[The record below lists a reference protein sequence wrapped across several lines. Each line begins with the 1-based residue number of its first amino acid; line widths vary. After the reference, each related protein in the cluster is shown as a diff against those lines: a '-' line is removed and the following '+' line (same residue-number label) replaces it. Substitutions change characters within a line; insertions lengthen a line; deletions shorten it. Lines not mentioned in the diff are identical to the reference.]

1 MNAVLTKVCTAL
13 FSVVVPLLLAIRFAW
28 PRRMPWWVT
37 FVLASGLGWVLIN
50 LTVHFSQA
58 HTNDLVVLTGGFER
72 ASPELIEDWAND
84 GGPRTFAFV
93 LGWVPGLL
101 YLLPWLALYGIAD
114 RIRSGRSRGTLPP
127 NKSLER
133 TRER

>member
-1 MNAVLTKVCTAL
+1 MNAVLAKVCTGL
-13 FSVVVPLLLAIRFAW
+13 FFVVVPALLAIRFAW
-28 PRRMPWWVT
+28 PRRLPWWVT
-37 FVLASGLGWVLIN
+37 VVLASSLGWVLIN

-58 HTNDLVVLTGGFER
+58 HTDDLVDLAGGFER

-84 GGPRTFAFV
+84 GGPRAFALV

-101 YLLPWLALYGIAD
+101 YLLPLLALYGIAH
-114 RIRSGRSRGTLPP
+114 RLRGSRSRGTLPP

-133 TRER
+133 TREG